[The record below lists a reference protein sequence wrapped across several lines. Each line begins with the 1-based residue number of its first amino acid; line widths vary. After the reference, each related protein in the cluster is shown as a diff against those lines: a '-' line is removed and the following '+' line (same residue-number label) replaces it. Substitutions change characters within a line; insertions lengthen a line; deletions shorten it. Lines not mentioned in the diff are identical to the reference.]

1 MLFLLT
7 QAQAEGWP
15 DVAVALIRLRLDIC
29 LATLLGPGDWRCD
42 LALPTFATCAKQ
54 VPVARALSKRVPLP
68 GVYRLLSQSK
78 YNSFAYRITAR

>member
-29 LATLLGPGDWRCD
+29 LATLLGPGD
-42 LALPTFATCAKQ
+42 Q